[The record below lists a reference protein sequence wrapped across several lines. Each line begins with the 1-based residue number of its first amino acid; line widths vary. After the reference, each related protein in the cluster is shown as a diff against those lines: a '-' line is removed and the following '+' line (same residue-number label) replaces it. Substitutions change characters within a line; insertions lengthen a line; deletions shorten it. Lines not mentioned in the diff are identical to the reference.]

1 MRLAVRLFTTTS
13 LLVAATVVGLI
24 GGADRL
30 LRHHL
35 EDVISE
41 DLGHEAR
48 LLAALLPA
56 DSLDWPEAAHRLGAL
71 TGHRVTLIDPAG
83 WVRGDTEFDR
93 AALDGLENHSGRPE
107 VIRAM
112 ASGLGRAQRR
122 SASTNQST
130 IYVAVRGGPR
140 GIAVVRVA
148 TTLDNVNAAV
158 LGVMRGVVF
167 AGLVALG
174 FAAVLAWIFSATVAR
189 PLVELGAAAR
199 AIAAGETPRFPDST
213 VPEIADHILA
223 LHAMHDQ
230 LERRFHDLRQERE
243 ETRTLIESMADGV
256 LATDWGGAVV
266 MVNAAARRLLGR
278 HGTDP
283 LPPLA
288 ELFHDKRARELM
300 SDVLEGR
307 DVEQQQLDL
316 EHRALL
322 VTGRALPNGG
332 ALFVFRDV
340 TDLRR
345 LEAVRRDFVA
355 NVSHELKTP
364 LTSIAGYAETL
375 AAEPGPNPQAQKF
388 AETILSNAHRMQRL
402 VDDLLDLSRIES
414 GGWQPQQRVVDIA
427 ALARD
432 AWTPFADR
440 AAERRV
446 KLGVQ
451 VAPGADAV
459 SADADA
465 LRQIFTNL
473 FDNALRH
480 TPADGQVTVR
490 ATGAAGGVVVAVADS
505 GSGIAPEHLARVFER
520 FYRADAGRARTQG
533 GTGLGL
539 AIVKHLVEA
548 HGGRVWAESAVGRG
562 TTIELFFPA
571 EPPQG

>member
-1 MRLAVRLFTTTS
+1 
-13 LLVAATVVGLI
+13 LVA
-24 GGADRL
+24 GADYL
-30 LRHHL
+30 LRRHL
-35 EDVISE
+35 EDQISE
-41 DLGHEAR
+41 SLANEAR
-48 LLAALLPA
+48 LLVALLPA
-56 DSLDWPEAAHRLGAL
+56 DSLAWSEAAHRLGAL
-71 TGHRVTLIDPAG
+71 TGHRVTLIDSAG
-83 WVRGDTEFDR
+83 WVRGDTEFDPS
-93 AALDGLENHSGRPE
+93 ALKNLENHNGRPE
-107 VIRAM
+107 VVQAK
-112 ASGLGRAQRR
+112 AAGVGRAHRR
-122 SASTNQST
+122 SASTNQT
-130 IYVAVRGGPR
+130 TMYVAVRGGPR
-140 GIAVVRVA
+140 GLAIVRVA
-148 TTLDNVNAAV
+148 TTLDRVDAAV
-158 LGVMRGVVF
+158 QSAMRGVVL

-174 FAAVLAWIFSATVAR
+174 LAAILAWTLSATIAR

-199 AIAAGETPRFPDST
+199 AIATGEPPRFPDST

-230 LERRFHDLRQERE
+230 LERRFRDLRQERE

-266 MVNAAARRLLGR
+266 MANAAARRLLGR
-278 HGTDP
+278 HGADP
-283 LPPLA
+283 LPPLG
-288 ELFHDKRARELM
+288 ELFHDKRARDLVSE
-300 SDVLEGR
+300 VLEGR
-307 DVEQQQLDL
+307 EVEQQQLDL
-316 EHRALL
+316 EHRELL

-375 AAEPGPNPQAQKF
+375 AAEPGPNPQARQF
-388 AETILSNAHRMQRL
+388 AETILSNARRMQRL

-414 GGWQPQQRVVDIA
+414 GGWQPQRRVVDIA

-446 KLGVQ
+446 KLGVH
-451 VAPGADAV
+451 VGPAADSAN
-459 SADADA
+459 ADADA

-480 TPADGQVTVR
+480 TPADGQIEVR
-490 ATGAAGGVVVAVADS
+490 TTKLPGGVVVAVADS

-548 HGGRVWAESAVGRG
+548 HGGRVWAQSAVGRG
-562 TTIELFFPA
+562 TTIELLFPS
-571 EPPQG
+571 EPTQS